1 MIYVQL
7 GKWSCKRTVYFMAP
21 HLDRDPFN
29 DSMTHPHYLPQN
41 ITMGG
46 DKSSLERWT
55 EHVHV
60 RYEKAHCLAD
70 LQGKPGDTF
79 IPIEKQHMLYY
90 NWTFKNYTAWH
101 GGVLNSRVD
110 SKLFPKPIGVLP
122 TSSTPSHSSRPVPL
136 EALEAFCGV
145 FVEWLIATG
154 RARVFGLTTVKAGA
168 RSMMAKFFDERRG
181 EIAVGKN
188 GCGEIRQKNSTRGWQ
203 VAARP

>member
-1 MIYVQL
+1 MISHH
-7 GKWSCKRTVYFMAP
+7 W
-21 HLDRDPFN
+21 RDE
-29 DSMTHPHYLPQN
+29 QN
-41 ITMGG
+41 TCMCDMRKLIAWLICRASQVIR
-46 DKSSLERWT
+46 SSP
-55 EHVHV
+55 
-60 RYEKAHCLAD
+60 C
-70 LQGKPGDTF
+70 
-79 IPIEKQHMLYY
+79 IEKQHMLYY